1 MDGRQ
6 RSAISTA
13 RDGAGEGGGALVI
26 ARSRVGGRGG
36 TYNEGC
42 GVAVGRIIRCWS
54 EGGGCGA
61 ACPASVRTVTSLKQ
75 GARRSQ
81 PHPRPGTGAPKPRCR
96 PNDAPEAAEGA
107 RCSCPRPCIKHASH
121 RRNGD
126 CPARSRVIARSAR
139 DHALTR
145 FHPLWQRQPEMA
157 PPRTED
163 ALRRP
168 PSSRRD
174 HGLVAHRVPGA
185 ASDPIEVR
193 LRRYARVATHS
204 TPDAPPPQR
213 ENH

>member
-75 GARRSQ
+75 GARSSQ

-126 CPARSRVIARSAR
+126 CPARSRVIAITMAGSRPAR
-139 DHALTR
+139 GR
-145 FHPLWQRQPEMA
+145 PG
-157 PPRTED
+157 
-163 ALRRP
+163 RRP
-168 PSSRRD
+168 PRRARHILDPYLERGEQLSRNLS
-174 HGLVAHRVPGA
+174 H
-185 ASDPIEVR
+185 
-193 LRRYARVATHS
+193 
-204 TPDAPPPQR
+204 
-213 ENH
+213 